1 MTRWQ
6 MTPALSLRHE
16 PFGPEL
22 KAEWR
27 FSVIHEKDLLPN
39 SLTLGKIQ
47 PSCPFANWQLVAYQ
61 RAGSMDMSFFAQCP
75 LNKVPYRAVSNRR
88 TSGSALALWWTS
100 MCAVLKRPLLW
111 AMGGHG
117 KKRHVHARLDI

>member
-1 MTRWQ
+1 

-39 SLTLGKIQ
+39 SLTLEKIQ
-47 PSCPFANWQLVAYQ
+47 PSCAFANGQLVALSQ
-61 RAGSMDMSFFAQCP
+61 SREHGDVFFCH
-75 LNKVPYRAVSNRR
+75 
-88 TSGSALALWWTS
+88 AL
-100 MCAVLKRPLLW
+100 
-111 AMGGHG
+111 
-117 KKRHVHARLDI
+117 